1 MCPPSR
7 DNEGRGTL
15 KKFVEDS
22 VKDYPHRFGLKAAS
36 LEPNDK
42 PDSRKLSYQS
52 VNRFSDQTVV
62 GFEMLRATYNLKGTL
77 KAALDTAI
85 ALKAQFVEVYEP
97 DLIDPIQQEVLAEA
111 SDKLKKNLTWNKE
124 ISEKL

>member
-1 MCPPSR
+1 
-7 DNEGRGTL
+7 
-15 KKFVEDS
+15 
-22 VKDYPHRFGLKAAS
+22 
-36 LEPNDK
+36 
-42 PDSRKLSYQS
+42 
-52 VNRFSDQTVV
+52 VV
-62 GFEMLRATYNLKGTL
+62 GFEMLRATYKLKGTL

-97 DLIDPIQQEVLAEA
+97 DLVDPKQQEVLAEA